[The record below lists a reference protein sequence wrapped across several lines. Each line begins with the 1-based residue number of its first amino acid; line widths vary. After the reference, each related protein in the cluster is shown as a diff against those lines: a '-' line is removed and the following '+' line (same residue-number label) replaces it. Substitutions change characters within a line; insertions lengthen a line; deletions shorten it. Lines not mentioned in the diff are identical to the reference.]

1 MTISL
6 MILIT
11 ILAVAA
17 GFAAGWIVQSKKLQ
31 QLNEDSVASLQEQQK
46 VASAAEN
53 QLSITNETLRLK
65 SEQLESVLKN
75 LQEATQLLEQRGMEI
90 ATLKTANENLME
102 KLQNQKTE
110 IEELQKKL
118 TSEFENIATR
128 ILKERSED
136 FTTSN
141 HKNLSLILDPLK
153 EKIALFEKKVEET
166 YDKDLRDKISL
177 KEEIKKLTE
186 LNTQVSDEANNL
198 TKALKGEVK
207 TQGNWGEVIL
217 ERVLERSGLIKG
229 EEYDTQ
235 VDILNNEGQ
244 HQRPD
249 VVVYL
254 PDKKHIIIDSK
265 VSLTAYEQSVSAE
278 TPQQQDAFLKKHIA
292 SLRSHIK
299 ELNEKNYQNAAQ
311 LNSPDFV
318 LMFLPIEASFSVAV
332 QNDFDLYQFAWDKK
346 VVIVSPTT
354 LLATLQTV
362 SFIWRQE
369 NQNRNAKEIARLS
382 KTLHDKFIS
391 FTEDM
396 NRIKQNI
403 DKASEAY
410 NEALKKMKD
419 GKGNIIRTAEKIH
432 ELGGFDKS
440 KAISND
446 FEIF

>member
-31 QLNEDSVASLQEQQK
+31 KLNEDSVASLQEQQK

-90 ATLKTANENLME
+90 ATLKTSNENLME

-110 IEELQKKL
+110 IEELQKRL
-118 TSEFENIATR
+118 TTEFENIASR
-128 ILKERSED
+128 ILKERLED

-153 EKIALFEKKVEET
+153 EKISQFEKKVEET

-249 VVVYL
+249 VVVFL

-265 VSLTAYEQSVSAE
+265 VSLTAYEQYVSAE
-278 TPQQQDAFLKKHIA
+278 TPEQQDGFLKRHIA
-292 SLRSHIK
+292 SLRAHIK

>member
-31 QLNEDSVASLQEQQK
+31 KLNEDSVASLQEQQK

-90 ATLKTANENLME
+90 ATLKTSNENLME

-110 IEELQKKL
+110 IEELQKRL
-118 TSEFENIATR
+118 TTEFENIASR

-153 EKIALFEKKVEET
+153 EKISQFEKKVEET

-229 EEYDTQ
+229 EEYN
-235 VDILNNEGQ
+235 INLE
-244 HQRPD
+244 
-249 VVVYL
+249 
-254 PDKKHIIIDSK
+254 
-265 VSLTAYEQSVSAE
+265 
-278 TPQQQDAFLKKHIA
+278 LK
-292 SLRSHIK
+292 
-299 ELNEKNYQNAAQ
+299 
-311 LNSPDFV
+311 
-318 LMFLPIEASFSVAV
+318 
-332 QNDFDLYQFAWDKK
+332 
-346 VVIVSPTT
+346 
-354 LLATLQTV
+354 
-362 SFIWRQE
+362 
-369 NQNRNAKEIARLS
+369 
-382 KTLHDKFIS
+382 
-391 FTEDM
+391 
-396 NRIKQNI
+396 
-403 DKASEAY
+403 
-410 NEALKKMKD
+410 
-419 GKGNIIRTAEKIH
+419 
-432 ELGGFDKS
+432 
-440 KAISND
+440 
-446 FEIF
+446 